1 VKFKH
6 ISVVNLTVVFCC
18 KLHSNRRF
26 VRQNVSLRKPPVQT
40 HSQFEE
46 ISANSEESY
55 RMFGLKRN
63 QFAETTKPHTEWS
76 LTIFMTWHNNLPQVK
91 ASWKWS
97 PPSLTDDFHLVAT
110 LLITVWS
117 YCPEWQTISSRLCPP
132 PLCLRVLISFSSS
145 PSPYTPTYCLRNV
158 LTYYSHKTSDMANG
172 QDTKDD

>member
-26 VRQNVSLRKPPVQT
+26 VRQNVILRKPPVQT

-76 LTIFMTWHNNLPQVK
+76 LTIFMTWHNLPQVK
-91 ASWKWS
+91 AGWKWS

-132 PLCLRVLISFSSS
+132 PACVFWFPFLLPHLHIHLHIVSETSSHI
-145 PSPYTPTYCLRNV
+145 TFTRRRIWLMGRTQRTTN
-158 LTYYSHKTSDMANG
+158 
-172 QDTKDD
+172 